1 LTTETPKM
9 ANPDPNRVRFREAA
23 QPWERIY
30 IAFFVGM
37 FITAIVAVPVA
48 LYGLEALENNLRLIG
63 AVALTMLLTVAFG
76 FGLVFVLRR
85 RIAAWFGLPPPGLLR
100 DVYDPAVA
108 GIEALRKARL
118 DEAYLEFKSAAAA
131 AVSFYAWLTIRWW
144 MVSTSIALI
153 GVFATVAGTALLFRH
168 NELLFDQNNLYVD
181 QNRKINEQNRRLRVQ
196 NKLLYV
202 QTDVEVRSRFAAQR
216 ERLRELQRTAA
227 EVRRQRSRLADK
239 TVRVRTC
246 GATGK
251 CSEWRSVEWD
261 ADPCQSVDLPKD
273 AECSAV
279 GTETIR
285 KFVENSGKWS
295 PDHEYAHRAL
305 EVLKYVSAATAVE
318 GDTLEKHLD
327 KCGVQ
332 LETSEA
338 LIEDLQRRAEIAAVV
353 AQLLVVHEPKTDE
366 SLLGLN
372 RVTIG
377 ELARQF
383 RSTQSR
389 ILQTLDTVAAQCAA
403 RFEKDQRRL
412 EEAERQHDALA
423 DEVLQ

>member
-1 LTTETPKM
+1 M
-9 ANPDPNRVRFREAA
+9 AKSDLKRLRFREAA

-30 IAFFVGM
+30 VAFFVGM
-37 FITAIVAVPVA
+37 FVTAIVAVPVA

-63 AVALTMLLTVAFG
+63 AIALTMLLTVAFG

-108 GIEALRKARL
+108 GIEALRKAKL
-118 DEAYLEFKSAAAA
+118 EEAYLELKSAAAA

-202 QTDVEVRSRFAAQR
+202 QTDVEVRERFAAQR

-227 EVRRQRSRLADK
+227 EVGRERSRLADK

-246 GATGK
+246 GIDGK

-261 ADPCQSVDLPKD
+261 VDPCQALDLPKD

-279 GTETIR
+279 GTEAIR
-285 KFVENSGKWS
+285 NHVENSGKWS
-295 PDHEYAHRAL
+295 REHDYAHRAL
-305 EVLKYVSAATAVE
+305 EVLKHVAAATTVE
-318 GDTLEKHLD
+318 ADTLENRLD
-327 KCGVQ
+327 RCGAQ
-332 LETSEA
+332 LSTSEA
-338 LIEDLQRRAEIAAVV
+338 LIEDLERRAEITAVV
-353 AQLLVVHEPKTDE
+353 EQLLTVHDRAEED
-366 SLLGLN
+366 LLGVN

-377 ELARQF
+377 ELSRQF
-383 RSTQSR
+383 RATQSR
-389 ILQTLDTVAAQCAA
+389 ILECLDTVAVQCAA